1 MGKKKDSRSK
11 FAEAIDPRFTGIF
24 KDPNKENDE
33 SQNGSVSQEKRVS
46 DNDKGF
52 RDFLSKKLFEYLE
65 SHIKEV
71 KKPPETD
78 DLIQFEIDDV
88 RLLPGSPI
96 LSEDQLVSTVETVP
110 PKKKR
115 KKEKKNEKELFQQ
128 VAVTADFIKQQSK
141 VFNS

>member
-1 MGKKKDSRSK
+1 MKKKKESRSK

-24 KDPNKENDE
+24 KDSKIENRD
-33 SQNGSVSQEKRVS
+33 SQNSVLQVKQVS

-52 RDFLSKKLFEYLE
+52 RDFLSRKLFEYLE

-71 KKPPETD
+71 KKPPEMD

-96 LSEDQLVSTVETVP
+96 LSEDQPVGSVVTVP

-115 KKEKKNEKELFQQ
+115 KKEKKNEKELFKQ
-128 VAVTADFIKQQSK
+128 VAVTPDFLKQQARI
-141 VFNS
+141 FNS